1 MADVG
6 EVPAVEGV
14 AVEVVVLLHPP
25 PGATDTWPCVDGP

>member
-14 AVEVVVLLHPP
+14 AVAVVVFVHAGT
-25 PGATDTWPCVDGP
+25 PGRR